1 MNTYPQM
8 LVEKK
13 EELDKVTADSLI
25 AMSNDLILKSQWPQ
39 LTINE
44 QRLVLYMLA
53 LVEKDDEDFKTYKIS
68 VQELNNILP
77 TPNKDLYGRFDQAT
91 SGLMGK
97 IIKWIE
103 APYTQD
109 ETLRKVTW
117 CSSAGMTRGRGCVEL
132 SFDPHLKPFLLALKG
147 HFTLYELRAVIRLRN
162 HYSLRLYQFLKY
174 NQGMARRTHNKSI
187 KVSLEWL
194 KEYLGIAENSYT
206 TYGSLNQRVLRPAQK
221 DIKKQTDLIFDYEAL
236 KEGRKVT
243 DLEFFWRHNPDY
255 DQQIMP
261 FMKAPL
267 PPDQAPQEYISDAIG
282 KQLQALGFDD
292 WQKIRSRLT
301 DEDWQ
306 QALDDL
312 EYNQKNTDRD
322 IKSPGGW
329 LRTRINITKPGAPY
343 EPSQPFQ
350 KHLKQE
356 NTKRERARKQARR
369 EAKRKA
375 EEAQAEEFHI
385 ILNER
390 ITAKIQSLSKTADR
404 DLRRKAGQEA
414 KTQVPHP
421 TPDTADQLEAA
432 RQKLESLSKTEQNK
446 VKRKAK
452 AEIQKHLKET
462 ESTLSLSG
470 PAGIQVLKNRT
481 LQIVARDYPL
491 ESPAE
496 KRYQEQ
502 LKQTTE
508 RILRDLVRK
517 KYKITG
523 NPS

>member
-1 MNTYPQM
+1 MNM
-8 LVEKK
+8 LVPQKP
-13 EELDKVTADSLI
+13 ELDKAEAESLI
-25 AMSNDLILKSQWPQ
+25 AMSNDLILKSQWPR
-39 LTINE
+39 LVINE

-53 LVEKDDEDFKTYKIS
+53 LVEKDDEDFKTYKVSI
-68 VQELNNILP
+68 QELGNVLGVKH
-77 TPNKDLYGRFDQAT
+77 KDLYKQFDAAT
-91 SGLMGK
+91 SGLMSK
-97 IIKWIE
+97 IIKWTE
-103 APYTQD
+103 APYT
-109 ETLRKVTW
+109 ENEMLHKMTW
-117 CSSAGMTRGRGCVEL
+117 CSYAGIAQGQGFVQI

-147 HFTLYELRAVIRLRN
+147 HFTLYELRAVIRLKN

-174 NQGMARRTHNKSI
+174 NEGIARRTRNKSI
-187 KVSLEWL
+187 VVSVEWL
-194 KEYLGIAENSYT
+194 QQYLGIENNSYKA
-206 TYGSLNQRVLRPAQK
+206 YGSFKQRILVPARK
-221 DIKKQTDLIFDYEAL
+221 DIQQKTDLLFDFEQQ
-236 KEGRKVT
+236 KEGRSVKR
-243 DLEFFWRHNPDY
+243 LEFIWRHNPDY
-255 DQQIMP
+255 DQQVMP
-261 FMKAPL
+261 FMKTPL
-267 PPDQAPQEYISDAIG
+267 PPDQVPQEYISDAIG
-282 KQLQALGFDD
+282 NQLQTLGFDD

-375 EEAQAEEFHI
+375 EEAQAEEFHR

-470 PAGIQVLKNRT
+470 KAGIQVLKNRA
-481 LQIVARDYPL
+481 LQIVARDHPL
-491 ESPAE
+491 ELPSE
-496 KRYQEQ
+496 KRYQDQ
-502 LKQTTE
+502 IKQTTE
-508 RILRDLVRK
+508 RIFRDLVQE
-517 KYKITG
+517 KYSITG
-523 NPS
+523 EKA